1 MDTQTEA
8 AEAHPEPTN
17 EAVQT
22 DIGFGNQFRLELV
35 KTILTLAPALLA
47 FTIAFRPK
55 LVQLDWE
62 WLMWLGWIGLGL
74 STLGAM
80 VNMYGWE
87 RFYLSYRD
95 FKHNIPAGVAARK
108 IITLWRRAG
117 AVLQFGGFGGGVL
130 AIAVFAAKNLD
141 KLPLAKS

>member
-8 AEAHPEPTN
+8 AEARPEPTN